1 MDKWLW
7 EHKENALDVACYP
20 LWGSL
25 REPQTTAVVT
35 FIRQCLP
42 AGNTHTHQHIHSTAS
57 THWVMMGLS
66 SPITACSSRL
76 RSRAQSV
83 KMDSSQEVLGPWI
96 LYFKPQKGL
105 LQSLKTLNYL
115 SSFPD
120 TSRLFWTFCGQLN
133 DYYMAQIGKKQGDK
147 GNHSVILQCFLI
159 HGQNCD
165 E

>member
-120 TSRLFWTFCGQLN
+120 TSLVMFRAELSVLEIYFLDILWSVEWLLYGSN
-133 DYYMAQIGKKQGDK
+133 RKKTRG
-147 GNHSVILQCFLI
+147 
-159 HGQNCD
+159 
-165 E
+165 